1 MKKVRLFLLFLCLHM
16 SYAVDVAYADT
27 PPPSADLQNGLAQ
40 PGISVGDYELDW
52 DGLRAFYAARAY
64 RLAWNF
70 AGTENAATFNAFL
83 ESLERLIDYHGLQPE
98 DYPLEAMRKLGAGEG
113 GMKLELLVT
122 DSLLKLSHDLHGD
135 NVDLDQLY
143 PGWNFHRGSEN
154 IPADL
159 ATAIT
164 SNQLSE
170 YINSLEPKNLAYAQ
184 LAQILMTYRVFAAE
198 GKWPM
203 IDPGPALRPKDHG
216 PRVLQLRARLSA
228 EEYAPTGTNPV
239 FDEALHKA
247 LMSWQIRHG
256 LDADGHV
263 GKNTLEALNIPLQD
277 RIDQI
282 RANMER
288 WRHMTDD
295 FPPERYALVNIATAT
310 LKIVEDGKE
319 VYHGPVV
326 VGRVDRKTPFIQSAI
341 RSMIVNPSW
350 HVPKKIAQQDI
361 LPKLRKDPHYLEK
374 LGFVIKGNEDD
385 PYGENIDWKTM
396 SEQEFDFRLRQ
407 SPGDRN
413 SLGRLKFDF
422 DNDFAVYMHGTPH
435 QELFK
440 KDIRNFSSGCVRLR
454 DPQQVAEVL
463 LADNKDPWM
472 VDRIEEEINTNK
484 TRWVALARPMPLYIL
499 YWTVFMDEGGGI
511 NFRGDVYDYDR
522 FLIEN
527 LKGDEKMDKS
537 L

>member
-1 MKKVRLFLLFLCLHM
+1 MTKSKFFFILFCAMFLSIDVR
-16 SYAVDVAYADT
+16 ADT
-27 PPPSADLQNGLAQ
+27 SPHAEDLQTALTQ
-40 PGISVGDYELDW
+40 PTVTVDEYELDGE
-52 DGLRAFYAARAY
+52 GLRAFYAAHDNH
-64 RLAWNF
+64 LAWNF
-70 AGTENAATFNAFL
+70 TGVESATTFTAFL

-98 DYPLEAMRKLGAGEG
+98 DYPLEAMRKLGAGDG
-113 GMKLELLVT
+113 GVKLELLVT
-122 DSLLKLSHDLHGD
+122 DSLLKLAHDLHGD

-143 PGWNFHRGSEN
+143 PGWNFHRNDEN
-154 IPADL
+154 IPGDL
-159 ATAIT
+159 AAAVT
-164 SNQLSE
+164 SNQLAE
-170 YINSLEPKNLAYAQ
+170 YIGGLAPKNPAYAQ
-184 LAQILMTYRVFAAE
+184 LAQILGVYRGFSAK
-198 GKWPM
+198 GKWSV
-203 IDPGPALRPKDHG
+203 IDAGPALRPKDRG
-216 PRVLQLRARLSA
+216 ARVVQLRARLAAEDYASA
-228 EEYAPTGTNPV
+228 GKSLV
-239 FDEALHKA
+239 FDETLHKA
-247 LMSWQIRHG
+247 LMDWQRHHG

-263 GKNTLEALNIPLQD
+263 GKNTLEALNVPVQT
-277 RIDQI
+277 RIDQV

-288 WRHMTDD
+288 WRHMPED
-295 FPPERYALVNIATAT
+295 FPPQRYALVNIATAT
-310 LKIVEDGKE
+310 IKIVEDGKA
-319 VYHGPVV
+319 VYQGPVV

-385 PYGENIDWKTM
+385 PHGENIDWKSM

-454 DPQQVAEVL
+454 DPEQVAEVL
-463 LADNKDPWM
+463 LAGNKDPWT
-472 VDRIEEEINTNK
+472 VDRIEEEINTDK
-484 TRWVALARPMPLYIL
+484 TRWVAFAKPIPLYIL
-499 YWTVFMDEGGGI
+499 YWTVFMDEDGKT
-511 NFRGDVYDYDR
+511 NFREDVYDYDG

-527 LKGDEKMDKS
+527 LKGDEKIDKA